1 MAAMTPGV
9 RVALAVCAAS
19 IAFAVI
25 HLRAAPPAHPD
36 LTGVWANT
44 ILTPLERPKALGDR
58 AFFTEA
64 EVKEFEN
71 PERTFERWKAV
82 RDPAER
88 QISTEIVSP
97 FADTARRTVGAD
109 RRASLIVDPADGRL
123 PARTPE
129 AQRRAAEGTAARPYR
144 PYENPEEL
152 LPSDRCLIWGAGPPL
167 FPLSNN
173 GFIQIVQTSD
183 AVLILLESMHDARI
197 VPLDGR
203 PHLPP
208 HVRQWKGDSRGRWEG
223 AALVVET
230 TNLTDKT
237 TIEGSGPGLRV
248 TERFS
253 RPARDTLRYEA
264 TVIDPDSFA
273 QPWTVAWTM
282 ARTDERIF
290 EYACHEANYSMENTL
305 RGARAQDR
313 PR

>member
-1 MAAMTPGV
+1 MRRFASALL
-9 RVALAVCAAS
+9 ALATVA
-19 IAFAVI
+19 
-25 HLRAAPPAHPD
+25 LRAAPAARPD

-44 ILTPLERPKALGDR
+44 ILTPLERPRALGDR

-64 EVKEFEN
+64 EAREFEN
-71 PERTFERWKAV
+71 PDRVFERWKAA

-109 RRASLIVDPADGRL
+109 RRASLIVDPPDGRL
-123 PARTPE
+123 PART
-129 AQRRAAEGTAARPYR
+129 ADGQRRAAEGTPARPYR

-152 LPSDRCLIWGAGPPL
+152 LPGDRCLIWGAGPPMI
-167 FPLSNN
+167 PLPNN
-173 GFIQIVQTSD
+173 SYIQIVQTPSQ
-183 AVLILLESMHDARI
+183 VLIFHESMHDTRI

-208 HVRQWKGDSRGRWEG
+208 AIRVWKGDPRGHWDRST
-223 AALVVET
+223 LVVES
-230 TNLTDKT
+230 TNFTPKT
-237 TIEGSGPGLRV
+237 TIEGSGERMRV
-248 TERFS
+248 VERFS
-253 RPARDTLRYEA
+253 RPSRDALRYEA
-264 TVIDPDSFA
+264 TVVDPDSFA
-273 QPWTVAWTM
+273 RPWTVAWTM

-290 EYACHEANYSMENTL
+290 EYACHEANYSMELTL